1 MALKGTRMN
10 SKTTIKGAPEEGAL
24 IPSYNA
30 LINILSV
37 GFVIGRP
44 IAGKI
49 QLLNYRGYAEKKSRP
64 IAARNLRGA
73 IRVFSRYSNKTPY
86 DLIKIFATE
95 NNFDETSLID
105 MYEERLCI
113 MIAEGAKD
121 KRESQQKALS
131 ATFCHFCE
139 CIDPLRFFEA

>member
-1 MALKGTRMN
+1 MALRVTRMD
-10 SKTTIKGAPEEGAL
+10 SKTTVKGASEEGAL
-24 IPSYNA
+24 LSSYNA

-37 GFVIGRP
+37 GFIIGRP

-49 QLLNYRGYAEKKSRP
+49 RLLNYRGYIEKESRP
-64 IAARNLRGA
+64 VAVKNLRSA
-73 IRVFSRYSNKTPY
+73 IKVFSKYSNKTPY
-86 DLIKIFATE
+86 DLIKIFATK

-139 CIDPLRFFEA
+139 CIDPLRFFEV